1 MRRLFLLPLAA
12 AAVALALVATAPG
25 STAATTFTDPTGDS
39 GGAPD
44 ITNVVVDNDAAGTIT
59 MTVTTAN
66 QADLATDALVDII
79 FDTDRNPATGSP
91 SGGDYRV
98 LIIGQTKSFG
108 FLRWSGSQ
116 WDVAPGPTLQLS
128 HSANTFHI
136 TINKSDLGG
145 TAAFDFFLVGVQ
157 LSGDTVASRDDAP
170 DGTAVWTYTL
180 GAAPP
185 PTTTTTPP
193 PPPPPP
199 PPTVGLGAVSLK
211 APGLHAGKL
220 FSVRARVSTTAT
232 AVRVRCVVKVS
243 GKALRVVGSYARAT
257 HIASCTGRA
266 PVATAGKRL
275 AGTMTV
281 TISGDRDSKTFSFVI
296 RV

>member
-1 MRRLFLLPLAA
+1 MG
-12 AAVALALVATAPG
+12 VALALVATAPG

-44 ITNVVVDNDAAGTIT
+44 ITNVVVDNDATGTIT

-66 QADLATDALVDII
+66 QADLATDARVDII

-98 LIIGQTKSFG
+98 LM
-108 FLRWSGSQ
+108 
-116 WDVAPGPTLQLS
+116 
-128 HSANTFHI
+128 
-136 TINKSDLGG
+136 
-145 TAAFDFFLVGVQ
+145 
-157 LSGDTVASRDDAP
+157 
-170 DGTAVWTYTL
+170 
-180 GAAPP
+180 
-185 PTTTTTPP
+185 
-193 PPPPPP
+193 
-199 PPTVGLGAVSLK
+199 SLK

-220 FSVRARVSTTAT
+220 FSVRVRVSTTAT